1 VICRTPIG
9 WLLQPFSGAEA
20 QLGIDLL
27 RLSLLGGL
35 LGLDGTS
42 VGQFMVS
49 RPLVAGVFAGWV
61 VGDPVTGLAVGAIL
75 ELYLLVSFPTGGAR
89 FPEGATATVVAV
101 GVATALP
108 GPGALPLGVALGL
121 VWGQLGGLS
130 VTLYRKAN
138 TRLLPQ
144 AGEALRAGGLGR
156 VLSIALTLDFFRA
169 VVVTTTGLIVGLS
182 LLGPLAAAWP
192 LDEAGSKALLVAG
205 GATSAGIL
213 LNDLGGLRA
222 RKAWFAV
229 GLLAGL
235 IGVTLL

>member
-1 VICRTPIG
+1 MG
-9 WLLQPFSGAEA
+9 L
-20 QLGIDLL
+20 DLL

-61 VGDPVTGLAVGAIL
+61 VGDPATGLAVGAIL

-108 GPGALPLGVALGL
+108 GSGALPLGVALGL

-130 VTLYRKAN
+130 VTLHRKAN
-138 TRLLPQ
+138 TRLLPR
-144 AGEALRAGGLGR
+144 AGDALGAGGLGR
-156 VLSIALTLDFFRA
+156 VLSLALTLDFLRA
-169 VVVTTTGLIVGLS
+169 VVVTTTGLILGLS
-182 LLGPLAAAWP
+182 LLAPLADAWP
-192 LDEAGSKALLVAG
+192 LDEAGSRALLVVG

-213 LNDLGGLRA
+213 LNDLGGVRA
-222 RKAWFAV
+222 RRV
-229 GLLAGL
+229 GLRPDSLPGSSE
-235 IGVTLL
+235 

>member
-1 VICRTPIG
+1 VG
-9 WLLQPFSGAEA
+9 L
-20 QLGIDLL
+20 DLL

-130 VTLYRKAN
+130 ITLHRKVN
-138 TRLLPQ
+138 TRLLPP
-144 AGEALRAGGLGR
+144 AGEALGAGGLGR
-156 VLSIALTLDFFRA
+156 VLGVAVSLDFFRA
-169 VVVTTTGLIVGLS
+169 VVVTTTGLIIGLS
-182 LLGPLAAAWP
+182 VLGPLADAWP
-192 LDEAGSKALLVAG
+192 LDEAGSRALLVVG

-213 LNDLGGLRA
+213 LNDLGGVRA
-222 RKAWFAV
+222 RRVWFV
-229 GLLAGL
+229 AGL
-235 IGVTLL
+235 VAGLMGVSLL

>member
-1 VICRTPIG
+1 MICRTPIG

-20 QLGIDLL
+20 EVGFDLL

-49 RPLVAGVFAGWV
+49 RPLAAGVFAGWV
-61 VGDPVTGLAVGAIL
+61 AGDPLMGLAVGVIL

-89 FPEGATATVVAV
+89 FPEGGTATVVAV
-101 GVATALP
+101 GVATGLT

-121 VWGQLGGLS
+121 AWGQLGGMS
-130 VTLYRKAN
+130 VTLQRTVN
-138 TRLLPQ
+138 TRLLPEP
-144 AGEALRAGGLGR
+144 GEAGAAGDLGRILGLAVTLDFLRAVLVTATGLILGLA
-156 VLSIALTLDFFRA
+156 VLDPLSIA
-169 VVVTTTGLIVGLS
+169 
-182 LLGPLAAAWP
+182 WP
-192 LDEAGSKALLVAG
+192 LGEAASRALLLVG

-213 LNDLGGLRA
+213 LNDLGGVRA
-222 RKAWFAV
+222 RKVWFAA

-235 IGVTLL
+235 VGVTLL